1 MIFNE
6 TQILKDAIE
15 YLDEQLTD
23 VYVAPESQDTEAVFP
38 CVLVALKSSP
48 TVVGINE
55 TLLNEVVVQVTIFAD
70 NVYDT
75 TETVPPAEEGQEPAE
90 DAVTFTKKGVMS
102 ILDECNAA
110 MEAKHYRRQNATK
123 PAFHQMSGR
132 WYKNI
137 WYSKKSNT
145 F

>member
-6 TQILKDAIE
+6 TDILKDAIE
-15 YLDEQLTD
+15 YLDEHLEG

-38 CVLVALKSSP
+38 CVLVSLKTSP
-48 TVVGINE
+48 TVLGMNE

-75 TETVPPAEEGQEPAE
+75 TETVPPAEEGQDPAG
-90 DAVTFTKKGVMS
+90 DAETIVKKGVMS

-110 MEAKHYRRQNATK
+110 MEEKHYRRQNSTK

-137 WYSKKSNT
+137 WYAKKTNS